1 MIRTTNGRMRGQ
13 NEARSPIVYSCS
25 PRAVGSRPCP
35 MVLSDHRRKGSVR
48 LIPPYSTALF
58 RLIRFAP
65 KLRLSAQKPH
75 GSSSMSARIDQSMFL
90 QMTQIVVQSSVRR
103 KGFDMRADIDN
114 LVFLSTA
121 TA

>member
-1 MIRTTNGRMRGQ
+1 MS
-13 NEARSPIVYSCS
+13 ELLSSPYS
-25 PRAVGSRPCP
+25 A
-35 MVLSDHRRKGSVR
+35 LFDR
-48 LIPPYSTALF
+48 LIPPYLFHPQTASL
-58 RLIRFAP
+58 L
-65 KLRLSAQKPH
+65 QKPN
-75 GSSSMSARIDQSMFL
+75 GFSSMSARIDQSMFL

>member
-1 MIRTTNGRMRGQ
+1 
-13 NEARSPIVYSCS
+13 
-25 PRAVGSRPCP
+25 
-35 MVLSDHRRKGSVR
+35 
-48 LIPPYSTALF
+48 
-58 RLIRFAP
+58 
-65 KLRLSAQKPH
+65 
-75 GSSSMSARIDQSMFL
+75 MSARIDQSMFL

>member
-1 MIRTTNGRMRGQ
+1 MLD
-13 NEARSPIVYSCS
+13 
-25 PRAVGSRPCP
+25 PRRNC
-35 MVLSDHRRKGSVR
+35 SVR

-58 RLIRFAP
+58 RLICFTP
-65 KLRLSAQKPH
+65 KLRRCSQKPN
-75 GSSSMSARIDQSMFL
+75 GFSSMSARIDQSMFL